1 MKIHIGPYIN
11 WFGPYQMADLLQH
24 VGVSEDRCHEIGEAL
39 SKTWIG
45 TFLEWVHS
53 KRERC
58 VKIRIDKYDTWN
70 MDDTLTL
77 IILPMLKQLKATKHG
92 SPNVED
98 ADVPEE
104 LRSTAAPAKENA
116 WDIDDN
122 HFKRWDWALD
132 QMIWSFEQLSS
143 DWEKQF
149 HSGVHDTYW
158 EASGT
163 LDEKGNPLTYE
174 MKKGPKDTSK
184 FDADGFMAH
193 SKRIDNG
200 LRLFG
205 TYYRALWD

>member
-1 MKIHIGPYIN
+1 MKIYIGPYIN
-11 WFGPYQMADLLQH
+11 WFGPYQLADLLQH
-24 VGVSEDRCHEIGEAL
+24 LGVSEDRCHEIGEKLA
-39 SKTWIG
+39 STWVG

-53 KRERC
+53 KRDRC
-58 VKIRIDKYDTWN
+58 VKIKIDRYDTWN

-77 IILPMLKQLKATKHG
+77 IVLPMLKQLKETKHG
-92 SPNVED
+92 SPHVED
-98 ADVPEE
+98 SDVPEE
-104 LRSTAAPAKENA
+104 LRSTSAPPKENE

-132 QMIWSFEQLSS
+132 QMIWSFEQLST

-149 HSGVHDTYW
+149 HSGVSDTYF
-158 EASGT
+158 EPSGQV
-163 LDEKGNPLTYE
+163 DDQGKPLTYE
-174 MKKGPKDTSK
+174 MKRGPKDTSK
-184 FDADGFMAH
+184 FDKDGYMAH